1 MKINITRSL
10 FAILAVLVMASCTKE
25 PIELPN
31 EDQPT
36 QEDTNNQDQND
47 SEEKPEDG
55 TDNTPEVG
63 VVIFSA
69 SHEGVNLSKTT
80 LNSDLVPEW
89 VNGDEIGVSTATD
102 KNVKCSLISAEEG
115 TFNGEDVKGSAPFYA
130 VYPYSE
136 HNTFSESVLTAVVPV
151 EQTVQEGLYVAP
163 GALVSACVSSSTTLS
178 FKNCVS
184 LLQLTI
190 PSGIKKVV
198 VEATGDNEFL
208 SGQFSMDMSKEELEA
223 NVVEGNKS
231 VTLLPESGKFAAGT
245 YYISVLPT
253 KISGVSLT
261 FTNEADQTVT
271 VSKKTKVSLV
281 RSNGVDFGAF
291 FVYDISTPEDLC
303 KWASSEGKFT
313 AWDVVNLKA
322 DLDMSAVAAE
332 YVEAV
337 NFEGTFNGNG
347 KTISGLT
354 TPLFANLYGSVNN
367 LTLNSNITY
376 TGVTK
381 TMPGHNQVVGMLA
394 HIAYNSKHSDAK
406 ISKVTTK
413 GSIVVEMGEFD
424 KYFGV
429 AGLVGGCNGVVVEDC
444 ENQASVEVK
453 SLSLIA
459 AEEVDQVEAAKTNR
473 ILAGGVTAQTKGNS
487 TKLNNCKNSGS
498 VKISTGVSTISQSVV
513 GGVAAYTDGNV
524 TYTGCSNSGNVTNSA
539 TNATVYFTGGVLG
552 TLGIYGDYNGVV
564 SSSWKG
570 TFMNCT
576 NSGSVV
582 DNDACATAVDH
593 NVGGVVGY
601 ACINGVTI
609 EGLSNSGTVEL
620 LATKSNFGSTGGVI
634 GQIRQYNPSTL
645 QNCTNKSNGTV
656 TVKSD
661 CVSLYA
667 GGVFAYKVS
676 QTNEEKYKAHI
687 TVLNC
692 HNNGNIVNNGTG
704 STDIRIGGIAGQLHY
719 AATFG
724 KLNGD
729 SASDGC
735 SNSGSIISSSAQT
748 ASTRIGGIL
757 GQSGNIG
764 LNVYD
769 CVNTG
774 DISFESS
781 ASVAELYIGGIGGIL
796 GTTPVLN
803 GCSSNCTIAKSG
815 DIKKSYGAA
824 LIARSS
830 ASQTT
835 IKNCQVAGT
844 VFGNPIT
851 ADNYSDY
858 LCAYYSNANA
868 KQELGGNSFW
878 TK

>member
-10 FAILAVLVMASCTKE
+10 FIILAVLVMASCTKE

-31 EDQPT
+31 DEQPT

-102 KNVKCSLISAEEG
+102 ENVKCSLISAEEG
-115 TFNGEDVKGSAPFYA
+115 TFNGEGVKGSAPFSA

-151 EQTVQEGLYVAP
+151 EQTVPEGLYVAP

-271 VSKKTKVSLV
+271 VSKNASVPLL
-281 RSNGVDFGAF
+281 RSNGVDFGTF

-303 KWASSEGKFT
+303 NWASSEGKFT
-313 AWDVVNLKA
+313 AWDVVNLKEN
-322 DLDMSAVAAE
+322 LDMSAVAAE

-337 NFEGTFNGNG
+337 DFEGTFNGNG

-376 TGVTK
+376 AGRTK
-381 TMPGHNQVVGMLA
+381 KMPGHNQVVGILA
-394 HIAYNSKHSDAK
+394 HIAYNTKHEYAK
-406 ISKVTTK
+406 ISNVKTM

-429 AGLVGGCNGVVVEDC
+429 AGLVGSCNGVVVEDC

-453 SLSLIA
+453 SLSVVVAEDGDA
-459 AEEVDQVEAAKTNR
+459 AVAANTNR
-473 ILAGGVTAQTKGNS
+473 ILAAGIAAQTKGNT
-487 TKLNNCKNSGS
+487 TKLNNCKNTGAI
-498 VKISTGVSTISQSVV
+498 KIGEGVSTISQSIV

-552 TLGIYGDYNGVV
+552 TLGIYGDYNGA
-564 SSSWKG
+564 SSVSWKG
-570 TFMNCT
+570 TFINCT

-593 NVGGVVGY
+593 NVGGVIGY
-601 ACINGVTI
+601 ACINDVTI
-609 EGLSNSGTVEL
+609 EGLSNSGTVGL
-620 LATKSNFGSTGGVI
+620 SATKSNCGATGGVI
-634 GQIRQYNPSTL
+634 GQIRQYNPSIL
-645 QNCTNKSNGTV
+645 QNCTNESNGTV
-656 TVKSD
+656 TVNSD
-661 CVSLYA
+661 CLTLYA

-676 QTNEEKYKAHI
+676 NTNKEEYKAHI

-692 HNNGNIVNNGTG
+692 HNKGNIVNNGTG

-757 GQSGNIG
+757 GQSANLGV
-764 LNVYD
+764 NVYD

-781 ASVAELYIGGIGGIL
+781 ATVAELYIGGIGGIL
-796 GTTPVLN
+796 GTTPVLD

-815 DIKKSYGAA
+815 NITKSYGAA

-830 ASQTT
+830 ASSTT

-844 VFGNPIT
+844 VFGDAIT
-851 ADNYSDY
+851 ADNFNDY
-858 LCAYYSNANA
+858 LCAYYSNS
-868 KQELGGNSFW
+868 KP
-878 TK
+878 TKVLDNNTFMSK